1 MNLQLKKVS
10 KFFPGIKALDK
21 VDFNLKRN
29 SVHAL
34 VGENGA
40 GKSTLVKILTGIY
53 KPDEGDVFL
62 NKKKINLFNPKVA
75 LKNSI
80 SVIHQETVMFENLT
94 VMENIFV
101 GKQIL
106 KKKIFI
112 DWNEIEISSKKI
124 LNFLKSEISPHE
136 KVKNLSIAQ
145 RHIIEIA
152 RSLMQNSKIIIMDE
166 PTAALSQKEIDQL
179 FKIIQDLKKKINL

>member
-62 NKKKINLFNPKVA
+62 NKKKINLF
-75 LKNSI
+75 I
-80 SVIHQETVMFENLT
+80 
-94 VMENIFV
+94 
-101 GKQIL
+101 
-106 KKKIFI
+106 
-112 DWNEIEISSKKI
+112 
-124 LNFLKSEISPHE
+124 
-136 KVKNLSIAQ
+136 
-145 RHIIEIA
+145 
-152 RSLMQNSKIIIMDE
+152 
-166 PTAALSQKEIDQL
+166 QK
-179 FKIIQDLKKKINL
+179 

>member
-152 RSLMQNSKIIIMDE
+152 RSLMQNSKRNRPII
-166 PTAALSQKEIDQL
+166 
-179 FKIIQDLKKKINL
+179 